1 MKAILLSPAVAFL
14 AIFAV
19 LALVSLAVSVF
30 GYKRRGAAGSLRE
43 PYTGGERLERN
54 QFPPEYAQFF
64 PFAFAFIILHVA
76 VLTVATVPSL
86 DAGAAATAGLYV
98 AGALLG
104 FIILMRR

>member
-1 MKAILLSPAVAFL
+1 MKVIFLSPPVAFL
-14 AIFAV
+14 AIFALV
-19 LALVSLAVSVF
+19 ALVSLAVSRF
-30 GYKRRGAAGSLRE
+30 GYKRKGAAGSLRD
-43 PYTGGERLERN
+43 PYTGGERVARN

-86 DAGAAATAGLYV
+86 DAGSAATAGLYV